1 MYIMSGNVSVVEY
14 DREYSYKIMN
24 HDLVPIYIKNRGD
37 IKKWISERA
46 LNAER
51 ANSRAIKAVMGLSR
65 TASDYMAAMKVD
77 AATITDNF
85 WVKDEN
91 DERTYEDIAFSTN
104 DFFSLALY
112 RDVSC
117 LDIKA
122 SRTPELTI

>member
-1 MYIMSGNVSVVEY
+1 MYIMPGNVPVVEY

-122 SRTPELTI
+122 SRTQELTI